1 MKASLL
7 AVIINREFWQSS
19 YSILYITPRSQ
30 VERAPQLSI
39 LIAECS
45 YWLVILFGGVFLLVG
60 YSFWRSVPIGWFI
73 FVAKCSYWLVF
84 PFDGVFL
91 LVGYLV
97 FLAECSYWLFIPLA
111 CHVSQLTGYNIL
123 CTNLLLSVSVT

>member
-1 MKASLL
+1 MKKTGGRKSRDTLPL
-7 AVIINREFWQSS
+7 TS
-19 YSILYITPRSQ
+19 
-30 VERAPQLSI
+30 
-39 LIAECS
+39 
-45 YWLVILFGGVFLLVG
+45 GVFLFVEYSSVRSFPIVG
-60 YSFWRSVPIGWFI
+60 YSFWRSDPIGWLFCL
-73 FVAKCSYWLVF
+73 AECSYWLVF

-97 FLAECSYWLFIPLA
+97 FLAECSYWLFILLA